1 MDPNQLPD
9 QLFQE
14 QAMRLVKLGLLLAE
28 SVKRF
33 EVKAYADRVRG
44 YIDEMA
50 SAYDDP
56 EQVVNFYYSNT
67 ENLRQIEAL
76 AIEEQVADILLG
88 TATVNAVEMSYA
100 DVMKSRQAN

>member
-1 MDPNQLPD
+1 
-9 QLFQE
+9 
-14 QAMRLVKLGLLLAE
+14 MRRVKLGLLLAE

-33 EVKAYADRVRG
+33 EVKADADRVRG

-88 TATVNAVEMSYA
+88 TATVNAVEMSYT